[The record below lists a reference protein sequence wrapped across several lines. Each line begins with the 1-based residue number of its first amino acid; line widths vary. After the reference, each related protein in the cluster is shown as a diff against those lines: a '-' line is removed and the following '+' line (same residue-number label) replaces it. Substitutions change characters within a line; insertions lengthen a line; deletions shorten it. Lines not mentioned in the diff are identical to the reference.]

1 MNNKYLLSDLVYRLQ
16 KKGYDAKQA
25 DLVVRSFFAAIE
37 NGLEQDELVKV
48 NGFGQFKLQ
57 RVEARQSVDVNTGER
72 VEIKAHSKI
81 SFLPDATLK
90 ELVNEPLSHLQPV
103 VIDAPNEDVA
113 DTQTQ
118 MQAQVQTQMQAQ
130 EQTQTQTLSVDN
142 VKPENTEA
150 MKKEQAPKKAPKKAT
165 TKDQKPV
172 FEVEETKD
180 VKKNNQ
186 KKSNGWWLILLSL
199 IVIALVIYAMTS
211 MGNKKVNK
219 KEPIKTET
227 SAPVQQTVV
236 SEPVEQTPPAIDP
249 SAWPTLKTVTLEKG
263 QRLTL
268 LALENYGDKVFW
280 VYIYEANKDVMPNPN
295 QLKAGTKI
303 RIPQLPVGLIN
314 AKDASC
320 MARAKALED
329 KYRAQFAK

>member
-113 DTQTQ
+113 DTQSQ
-118 MQAQVQTQMQAQ
+118 MQAQV
-130 EQTQTQTLSVDN
+130 QTLSVDN
-142 VKPENTEA
+142 VKPENTET

-219 KEPIKTET
+219 REPVKTET

>member
-118 MQAQVQTQMQAQ
+118 MQAQVQA
-130 EQTQTQTLSVDN
+130 QTLSVDN

-150 MKKEQAPKKAPKKAT
+150 MKKEQAPKKAPKKT
-165 TKDQKPV
+165 TKQDQKPV

-219 KEPIKTET
+219 KEPVKTET

-303 RIPQLPVGLIN
+303 RIPQLPIGLIN

>member
-1 MNNKYLLSDLVYRLQ
+1 
-16 KKGYDAKQA
+16 
-25 DLVVRSFFAAIE
+25 
-37 NGLEQDELVKV
+37 
-48 NGFGQFKLQ
+48 
-57 RVEARQSVDVNTGER
+57 
-72 VEIKAHSKI
+72 
-81 SFLPDATLK
+81 
-90 ELVNEPLSHLQPV
+90 
-103 VIDAPNEDVA
+103 
-113 DTQTQ
+113 
-118 MQAQVQTQMQAQ
+118 
-130 EQTQTQTLSVDN
+130 
-142 VKPENTEA
+142 
-150 MKKEQAPKKAPKKAT
+150 
-165 TKDQKPV
+165 
-172 FEVEETKD
+172 
-180 VKKNNQ
+180 
-186 KKSNGWWLILLSL
+186 
-199 IVIALVIYAMTS
+199 MTS

-219 KEPIKTET
+219 KEPVKTET
-227 SAPVQQTVV
+227 TAPVQQTVV

>member
-113 DTQTQ
+113 DTQSQ
-118 MQAQVQTQMQAQ
+118 MQA
-130 EQTQTQTLSVDN
+130 QTQTLSVDN
-142 VKPENTEA
+142 VKPENTET

-219 KEPIKTET
+219 KEPVKTET
-227 SAPVQQTVV
+227 TAPVQQTVV

>member
-1 MNNKYLLSDLVYRLQ
+1 
-16 KKGYDAKQA
+16 
-25 DLVVRSFFAAIE
+25 
-37 NGLEQDELVKV
+37 
-48 NGFGQFKLQ
+48 
-57 RVEARQSVDVNTGER
+57 
-72 VEIKAHSKI
+72 
-81 SFLPDATLK
+81 
-90 ELVNEPLSHLQPV
+90 
-103 VIDAPNEDVA
+103 
-113 DTQTQ
+113 
-118 MQAQVQTQMQAQ
+118 MQAQ
-130 EQTQTQTLSVDN
+130 EQAQTQTQTLSVDN
-142 VKPENTEA
+142 VKPENTET

-219 KEPIKTET
+219 KEPVKTET
-227 SAPVQQTVV
+227 TAPVQQTVV

>member
-113 DTQTQ
+113 DTQSQ
-118 MQAQVQTQMQAQ
+118 MQVQTQMQ
-130 EQTQTQTLSVDN
+130 TQMQAQTLSVDN
-142 VKPENTEA
+142 VKPENTET

-227 SAPVQQTVV
+227 TAPVQQTVV

>member
-81 SFLPDATLK
+81 SFLPDAVLK

-118 MQAQVQTQMQAQ
+118 MQAQVQT
-130 EQTQTQTLSVDN
+130 LSVDN
-142 VKPENTEA
+142 VKPENTET

-219 KEPIKTET
+219 KEPVKTET
-227 SAPVQQTVV
+227 TAPVQQTVV
-236 SEPVEQTPPAIDP
+236 SEPVKQTPPAIDP

-280 VYIYEANKDVMPNPN
+280 VYIYEANKDVMSNPN

>member
-37 NGLEQDELVKV
+37 DGLEQDELVKV

-118 MQAQVQTQMQAQ
+118 MQVQVQV
-130 EQTQTQTLSVDN
+130 QTLSVDN
-142 VKPENTEA
+142 VKPENTET
-150 MKKEQAPKKAPKKAT
+150 MKKEQAPKKDPKKAT

-211 MGNKKVNK
+211 MGSKKVNK
-219 KEPIKTET
+219 KEPVKTET